1 MNKRGFNVLFV
12 VHRYAPFP
20 GGSEANVQ
28 NMAEGLVSRG
38 HNVTVLAGESKGDLN
53 KVRVTGDVNCLAQ
66 PWDLIIVHG
75 GDVNTQNIAHV
86 NAAVIKA
93 PVLYL
98 IIKPSSTDVCRHG
111 LRYHDYIGYGTSMDI
126 DHIKKWG
133 VLPKA
138 RRMRYGL
145 NPDKVISDAVCPIET
160 DRTYFV
166 SSGGFWPHKG
176 HKELAHEWNRSDI
189 DADLYLIG
197 YGALDFAGEDTDR
210 VKWIKGPEHNEVMA
224 WVANANGYI
233 MNSFEEGFGL
243 VLVEA
248 MMNRTPWYA
257 RNIAGAH
264 DMKEYGT
271 IYSTEQQ
278 LIAYLKER
286 LHNEDPNNWM
296 NRKKGAA
303 VQKAYKYA
311 MQEHTVDQAVD
322 DIEDVLLEIS
332 MKWMKQ
338 NNG

>member
-1 MNKRGFNVLFV
+1 
-12 VHRYAPFP
+12 
-20 GGSEANVQ
+20 
-28 NMAEGLVSRG
+28 MAEGLVARG
-38 HNVTVLAGESKGDLN
+38 HNVTVLAGENKGDLN
-53 KVRVTGDVNCLAQ
+53 KVRVTGDINCLAA
-66 PWDLIIVHG
+66 PWDLIIIHG

-93 PVLYL
+93 PTLYL

-111 LRYHDYIGYGTSMDI
+111 LKYHDYIGYGTSMDI
-126 DHIKKWG
+126 EHIKKWG
-133 VLPKA
+133 VMSKA

-145 NPDKVISDAVCPIET
+145 NPEKVITLNSAPIVIK
-160 DRTYFV
+160 RPYFV

-176 HKELAHEWNRSDI
+176 HKELADAWNRSDI
-189 DADLYLIG
+189 EADLFLIG
-197 YGALDFAGEDTDR
+197 YGNYDAMGKDTDR
-210 VKWIKGPEHNEVMA
+210 VTWLSGLEHDEVMD
-224 WVANANGYI
+224 WVAGANGYI

-257 RNIAGAH
+257 RDIAGAH
-264 DMKEYGT
+264 DMKDYGT

-278 LIAYLKER
+278 LIGYLKER
-286 LHNEDPNNWM
+286 LHNEDPNNWQL
-296 NRKKGAA
+296 KKRGAA
-303 VQKAYKYA
+303 VEKAYKYA